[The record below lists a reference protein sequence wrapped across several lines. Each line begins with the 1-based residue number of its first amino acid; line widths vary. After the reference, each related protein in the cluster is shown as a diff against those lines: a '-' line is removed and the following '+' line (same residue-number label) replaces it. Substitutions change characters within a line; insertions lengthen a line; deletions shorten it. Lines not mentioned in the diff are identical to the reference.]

1 MREGLPDPAVRAL
14 WAGGDGKI
22 WAGIYNGMARL
33 QGARFVTSGQDN
45 PEDSDEVRCL
55 FEDRE
60 GDLWIGANGGLS
72 RWRNDIFMVYGKP
85 EGLPSDAPNAVFQD
99 PGGSVWVGF
108 NDLGLMLRSEEHT
121 SELQSLRHL

>member
-1 MREGLPDPAVRAL
+1 MTA
-14 WAGGDGKI
+14 
-22 WAGIYNGMARL
+22 
-33 QGARFVTSGQDN
+33 SQDN
-45 PEDSDEVRCL
+45 PEDGDMVRCL

-99 PGGSVWVGF
+99 STRPRLGGLQRFRDDAVRRAGIAPLHHARRAAGQR
-108 NDLGLMLRSEEHT
+108 DLSRSARRAT
-121 SELQSLRHL
+121 AIC